1 MCKFHREIDYIEK
14 FLNLHFISIVAFI
27 CLFIFYITMVTFSR
41 QMGAILWGGGDT

>member
-14 FLNLHFISIVAFI
+14 FLNLHVMSIVAFI

-41 QMGAILWGGGDT
+41 HMAILWGGGET